1 MSSNIDLNSPPPNH
15 KFSVSVERE
24 EAREELRVRLFK
36 EVALF
41 VVALGFV
48 VLIAWLCLDTL
59 RSATATGDE
68 KKWAMSVL
76 SAAAG
81 GIVGFLVRK

>member
-1 MSSNIDLNSPPPNH
+1 MSTIDLNSPPPKH
-15 KFSVSVERE
+15 RYSVSVERE
-24 EAREELRVRLFK
+24 ETDGERFVRLFK
-36 EVALF
+36 DIALF

-48 VLIAWLCLDTL
+48 GLVMILCYTTVV
-59 RSATATGDE
+59 SATAAPEE

-81 GIVGFLVRK
+81 GVIGYLVRK

>member
-1 MSSNIDLNSPPPNH
+1 VSTIDLNTPPPNH

-24 EAREELRVRLFK
+24 ETDSERHVRLFK
-36 EVALF
+36 DVVLFLVA
-41 VVALGFV
+41 VAFV
-48 VLIAWLCLDTL
+48 VLIAWLCYSTL
-59 RSATATGDE
+59 SSPGATADE

-81 GIVGFLVRK
+81 GIVGYLVRK